1 MRNQGS
7 LIQFQTLWCTVRQR
21 DRCERFCVS
30 VLLRSLLTLS
40 ALQAFMARIRALC
53 CRVMSSQTLAI
64 LVTKGAVK
72 STRLS
77 SDLMRYTRHEY
88 FVRAKGAA
96 TSSERKSQSVFVF
109 VTNKRSRCLVMSI
122 RRRHCDV
129 PGHWSRNLF
138 VHQSSDAEFLYKSR
152 ISLMMG
158 KLGSISWSECN
169 MIIERLASVVHS

>member
-40 ALQAFMARIRALC
+40 ALQAFMARIRVLC

-72 STRLS
+72 STRLN
-77 SDLMRYTRHEY
+77 SDLMRFTRHEY
-88 FVRAKGAA
+88 LACAEGAA
-96 TSSERKSQSVFVF
+96 ALSERKSQSVFVF
-109 VTNKRSRCLVMSI
+109 VTNKRSRCLVMSNSAPPL
-122 RRRHCDV
+122 RRFRALVAQPLCPSKQRCGVLIQVADKFDY
-129 PGHWSRNLF
+129 RQARLN
-138 VHQSSDAEFLYKSR
+138 
-152 ISLMMG
+152 IM
-158 KLGSISWSECN
+158 
-169 MIIERLASVVHS
+169 ERVQHDYRTSGQCCS